1 MASSRPAWQTEEL
14 EDEWI
19 DVEPSTNLDRDID
32 DDNDDY
38 LNGSRSIS
46 LTAPLATIIHTTI
59 HTNTNSPSISP
70 SSSPP
75 SSPSSSSTTSSR
87 PAGGTFLVHA
97 SVANGPLLPKT
108 PGRNKKAN
116 IKDFFS
122 PLPLERMFEP
132 PSPPSASPPLRPP
145 PQYKSSPDSISNPVP
160 IPSITT
166 LQSNNSESDEI
177 LETDIPGMASFDGRK
192 PSLACQFTFAA
203 PRETWLNPNTSTL
216 YPQAESTP
224 GHLHLPHGEPPSSEP
239 PLRLFQFQYDTFTRD
254 HLSAMVDSIAV
265 NTGPGSGTT
274 NSPTSPNNVLSKVSE
289 LPSTNSDFSHLRS
302 AKRLKLSP
310 RSEYD
315 DGRDG
320 PRESTVTRPRIY
332 GKDYVGASQS
342 LMQAIKDARD
352 FSTIST
358 VVSVR
363 RGDRDDDMERSK
375 SENISRSWVKH
386 DRSISPFI
394 YAPTSEPHGGYS
406 SSRFREQAATLM
418 AQLKDD
424 MRGQKRIFSGES
436 EYSVINHQ
444 EASLNFGDGS
454 ETRPSDGTRQ
464 SLRME
469 RPVPSHV
476 PVLSISS
483 SPSRT
488 RSRSDSKQS
497 TLRRLGAAHPTDAE
511 LSQRMSRMSVGG
523 RRTSS
528 SSTQPTQSVTNI
540 APISGQSLSTS
551 AAPPSYPSSSVRHT
565 TADDLNRFVSS
576 STASGTTLTSG
587 SVPSFVK
594 HPGPVQ
600 IRTIAPSDVP
610 TLPERMGNMMF
621 DKVLMKWV
629 KSSATVTWPGDYLPT
644 EEVSEDPFGDI
655 ESLRDDSKGHN
666 SMDTAE
672 ENQEGDEQ
680 SVLMGH
686 TELSRVEEQPEVEDE
701 EEMILTSFETD
712 DPSARIVDVMT
723 GVEDDDAR
731 TTDSEAGQDELI
743 ADESSEVGEAAVV
756 VIDTNY
762 QSRTPSPPLDIS
774 ASPSSVVPIANN
786 ISDTPNRSTILQPP
800 SSIRSALKSTTVTPT
815 SALKDTSL
823 KYKTPLRQQKH
834 RRSVS
839 FSDGKREGPIRGLG
853 RNADGDED
861 DEDVGD
867 ECNHTVPS
875 ARSKRIADMMAALE
889 DSDSDSRIDESPSK
903 GSSSEGVRPEELQPL
918 TKRQPSSAPIH
929 GESLASRSP
938 RRVFSRSDAFKL
950 PNNTGNRCNA
960 TFLTECSFGVAHDRL
975 VQVITD
981 IEPFEPHWEQLNA
994 IDLSGKNIESAA
1006 RLKEFLPKL
1015 DSLKLSVGI
1024 PFKQALHAERVP
1036 RRNNN
1041 LLSWLSGIPG
1051 TVRTLSV
1058 SSNSLTRL
1066 TSYHHL
1072 LNLENLDISGNEI
1085 ESLSQLSCLRHLR
1098 ELKADGNKITSTEGL
1113 EKMDGLVKL
1122 SLQGNHIRSIEL
1134 ERHRWSHLEM
1144 LNLSINRLDSI
1155 SELAS
1160 LTSLIVLNLDN
1171 NSLETIDFGGN
1182 MPRLRILRASGN
1194 RLSVLNASRVANLR
1208 TLYLD
1213 NNSLTQI
1220 LRLERL
1226 TKLENLSVRN
1236 QGGRGCHFGGRDT
1249 RDVRRLYLSGNGLGP
1264 GFLSER
1270 CYNLVYLELAAC
1282 RLTQLPEGLKDLIP
1296 NVRVL
1301 NLNYNFL
1308 EDVRPLE
1315 GLTRMAKLT
1324 VIGSRLKGTKAIIK
1338 ILQQM
1343 PEVEMLDLRMNPC
1356 TLGWYLPL
1364 LVKDVPGALQPS
1376 EGTGGKKG
1384 NSGPAWQDL
1393 DSKFRRDLPND
1404 SYIGRLA
1411 YRGLVM
1417 EACPKIRMLDG
1428 IEVTEKERDKA
1439 HKLLVGIIGKR

>member
-1 MASSRPAWQTEEL
+1 MVSFRPAWQTEEL
-14 EDEWI
+14 VDEWI
-19 DVEPSTNLDRDID
+19 DIEPSANDDRD
-32 DDNDDY
+32 DDY
-38 LNGSRSIS
+38 LNGTRSIS

-59 HTNTNSPSISP
+59 HTNDTPSPSTSP
-70 SSSPP
+70 SSSLS
-75 SSPSSSSTTSSR
+75 SSPTSSSR
-87 PAGGTFLVHA
+87 PAGGTFLVHEGLANA
-97 SVANGPLLPKT
+97 SLLPKT

-132 PSPPSASPPLRPP
+132 PSPLGASPQPSS
-145 PQYKSSPDSISNPVP
+145 QYKSSPEPISKSVP
-160 IPSITT
+160 IPLITAP
-166 LQSNNSESDEI
+166 QSTNSESDEI
-177 LETDIPGMASFDGRK
+177 LATDIPGMASFDGRK

-203 PRETWLNPNTSTL
+203 PRETWLNPNASKL

-224 GHLHLPHGEPPSSEP
+224 GHLHFPNTGPSSSEP

-274 NSPTSPNNVLSKVSE
+274 NSPTTPHNFLSKVSE
-289 LPSTNSDFSHLRS
+289 IPSTNSDLSHLRS

-310 RSEYD
+310 KTDYEVNRSGAGEV
-315 DGRDG
+315 
-320 PRESTVTRPRIY
+320 SLARPRIY

-352 FSTIST
+352 FSTVST
-358 VVSVR
+358 VVSMR
-363 RGDRDDDMERSK
+363 HDDRDDDRDGQRRESV
-375 SENISRSWVKH
+375 NRSWVKH
-386 DRSISPFI
+386 DQPAASPSIVV
-394 YAPTSEPHGGYS
+394 PTPKPTAGYS

-424 MRGQKRIFSGES
+424 MRGQKRLFSGES
-436 EYSVINHQ
+436 EYSVINEL
-444 EASLNFGDGS
+444 EASLNICAGS
-454 ETRPSDGTRQ
+454 KMRLSDGTRQ
-464 SLRME
+464 SVRKE
-469 RPVPSHV
+469 RT
-476 PVLSISS
+476 
-483 SPSRT
+483 T
-488 RSRSDSKQS
+488 RSNVPPTSVSFSSGTTRLRSNSKQS
-497 TLRRLGAAHPTDAE
+497 TLCHLGAAHPTDAE
-511 LSQRMSRMSVGG
+511 LSQCMSILSVQGG
-523 RRTSS
+523 QRTSS
-528 SSTQPTQSVTNI
+528 SSTQPTQSATNTGS
-540 APISGQSLSTS
+540 APGQSLSTQ
-551 AAPPSYPSSSVRHT
+551 ALTVPPSYPSSSIRHT
-565 TADDLNRFVSS
+565 TTDDLNRFVSS
-576 STASGTTLTSG
+576 STASGTTTLTSG

-610 TLPERMGNMMF
+610 ALPERMGNMMF

-629 KSSATVTWPGDYLPT
+629 KSSATITGSSDYLPT
-644 EEVSEDPFGDI
+644 EEISEDPFDDI
-655 ESLRDDSKGHN
+655 ESLRDDSKGRN
-666 SMDTAE
+666 SMNAASGE
-672 ENQEGDEQ
+672 EHPEVDEE
-680 SVLMGH
+680 SLIVGH
-686 TELSRVEEQPEVEDE
+686 TELSRVEEQSEVEDE
-701 EEMILTSFETD
+701 EESILTSFETD
-712 DPSARIVDVMT
+712 DPSARIIGVMT
-723 GVEDDDAR
+723 GIEDDDAR

-743 ADESSEVGEAAVV
+743 ADESSEVVEAALV
-756 VIDTNY
+756 VIESDSE
-762 QSRTPSPPLDIS
+762 SRTMSPPLDVS
-774 ASPSSVVPIANN
+774 ASPSSVVPIVNT
-786 ISDTPNRSTILQPP
+786 ILDTPNRPKILQPS
-800 SSIRSALKSTTVTPT
+800 SSIRSALKTPAATPT
-815 SALKDTSL
+815 SALKDSSL
-823 KYKTPLRQQKH
+823 NYKTPLRQQKH

-853 RNADGDED
+853 RNADEEYDEVE
-861 DEDVGD
+861 DEV
-867 ECNHTVPS
+867 NHTVPS

-889 DSDSDSRIDESPSK
+889 DSDRESRADESPSK
-903 GSSSEGVRPEELQPL
+903 GSSSGGVRPEEIQPL
-918 TKRQPSSAPIH
+918 TKRQPSSTLIH

-938 RRVFSRSDAFKL
+938 GRVFTRSDAFKS
-950 PNNTGNRCNA
+950 PNKTANQINA
-960 TFLTECSFGVAHDRL
+960 TFLTECSFAVAHDRL

-981 IEPFEPHWEQLNA
+981 VEPFEPHWEQLSA

-1006 RLKEFLPKL
+1006 RLKEFLPRL
-1015 DSLKLSVGI
+1015 NSLKL
-1024 PFKQALHAERVP
+1024 
-1036 RRNNN
+1036 NNN
-1041 LLSWLSGIPG
+1041 LLSWLSGVPG

-1058 SSNSLTRL
+1058 SSNSLTSL

-1098 ELKADGNKITSTEGL
+1098 ELKADRNQITSTEGL
-1113 EKMDGLVKL
+1113 ENLDGLVKL
-1122 SLQGNHIRSIEL
+1122 SLQGNLIRPIDL
-1134 ERHRWSHLEM
+1134 GRHRWSRLEM
-1144 LNLSINRLDSI
+1144 LNLSHNRLDSI

-1160 LTSLIVLNLDN
+1160 LPSLIVLNLDN
-1171 NSLETIDFGGN
+1171 NSLDTVEFGGN
-1182 MPRLRILRASGN
+1182 MPRLRIFRASGN
-1194 RLSVLNASRVANLR
+1194 RLTVLNASCMANLR

-1282 RLTQLPEGLKDLIP
+1282 RLTKLPDGLKDLIP

-1324 VIGSRLKGTKAIIK
+1324 IIGSRLKGTKAIIR

-1376 EGTGGKKG
+1376 EGAGGKKG

-1417 EACPKIRMLDG
+1417 EACPRIRVLDG
-1428 IEVTEKERDKA
+1428 IEVTGKERDKA